1 MDVTTSLMNG
11 WSQVQANN
19 LVFLLVA
26 VVLVVL
32 VLRLIVRAALGVLF
46 FRLRHIIIAF
56 LVSVAGG
63 IPAAGLGGV
72 DAIAGAGGSLR
83 QGLCNTSYSAA
94 AWLND
99 SSIRSMRTTGRWLY
113 SNTSQVCGWY

>member
-1 MDVTTSLMNG
+1 MDMANSLLNS

-26 VVLVVL
+26 IVLVVL

-83 QGLCNTSYSAA
+83 QGLCNSSYAAA

-99 SSIRSMRTTGRWLY
+99 SSISSMRTTGRWLY